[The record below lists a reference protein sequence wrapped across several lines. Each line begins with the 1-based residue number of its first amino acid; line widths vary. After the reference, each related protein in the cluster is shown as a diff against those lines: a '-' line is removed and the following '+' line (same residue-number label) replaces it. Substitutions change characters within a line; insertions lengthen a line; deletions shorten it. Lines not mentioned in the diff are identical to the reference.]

1 MDIYFSLIIGI
12 FLLLVQVIKF
22 RFSPF
27 IALLTSSIAIGL
39 LSGLDGEII
48 INNIQEGMG
57 STLGYIA
64 VIVGLGAMFGAILES
79 TGGAKQITNYLL
91 SKFGE
96 KKSQWALLT
105 SGFFIAIPVF
115 FDVAFILLLP
125 VIYSLQK
132 KSNKSLVYYALPLL
146 AGLAVTHAFIPPTPG
161 PVAVSQILGADLGY
175 VMLFGLIVGI
185 PSAIFSGIIFTNFIT
200 SRIKFTSREVFEANI
215 IETSKIPSIRSVLMI
230 ILLPL
235 ILIIFR
241 SLVDTDILNISNE
254 KLSDFIKFV
263 GHPFSALI
271 IANIIAWYFLG
282 IKLGID
288 KKKLEKIISKS
299 FAPAGAI
306 ILITGA
312 GGVLKQVL
320 IELDIGKLLAQNI
333 FSSSELILVAAFIC
347 AVLIRVLQGS
357 STVAMITS
365 ASLVSPLLIDKVNDP
380 VQLSLIVISIAAG
393 ASTFSHVNDS
403 GFWLVN
409 LYLGLSMKKTFLSWT
424 LMTTVLSISGLIITL
439 LLSVIFY

>member
-230 ILLPL
+230 IILPL

-409 LYLGLSMKKTFLSWT
+409 QYLGLSMKKTFLSWT

>member
-175 VMLFGLIVGI
+175 VMLFGLIIGI

-200 SRIKFTSREVFEANI
+200 SRIKFTSREVFKANI
-215 IETSKIPSIRSVLMI
+215 IETSKIPSIRSILMI

-409 LYLGLSMKKTFLSWT
+409 QYLGLSMKKTFLSWT

>member
-409 LYLGLSMKKTFLSWT
+409 QYLGLSMKKTFLSWT
-424 LMTTVLSISGLIITL
+424 LMTTALSISGLIITL

>member
-1 MDIYFSLIIGI
+1 MDIYLSLIIGI

-175 VMLFGLIVGI
+175 VMLFGLIIGI

-200 SRIKFTSREVFEANI
+200 SRIKFTSREVFKANI

-409 LYLGLSMKKTFLSWT
+409 QYLGLSMKKTFLSWT
-424 LMTTVLSISGLIITL
+424 LMTTVLSISGLIISL

>member
-200 SRIKFTSREVFEANI
+200 SRIKFTSREVFKANI
-215 IETSKIPSIRSVLMI
+215 IETSKIPSIRSILMI

-409 LYLGLSMKKTFLSWT
+409 QYLGLSMKKTFLSWT
-424 LMTTVLSISGLIITL
+424 LMTTFLSISGLIITL

>member
-200 SRIKFTSREVFEANI
+200 SRIKFTSREVFEAKI

-409 LYLGLSMKKTFLSWT
+409 QYLGLSMKKTFLSWT
-424 LMTTVLSISGLIITL
+424 LMTTVLSISGLIISL

>member
-1 MDIYFSLIIGI
+1 MSIYLSLIIGI
-12 FLLLVQVIKF
+12 CLLLVQVIKF

-27 IALLTSSIAIGL
+27 ISLLTSSIVIGL
-39 LSGLDGEII
+39 LSGLEGEII
-48 INNIQEGMG
+48 INNIQQGMG

-79 TGGAKQITNYLL
+79 TGGAKEITRYLL
-91 SKFGE
+91 NKFGE

-125 VIYSLQK
+125 VIYSIQK

-185 PSAIFSGIIFTNFIT
+185 PSAILSGVIFTNFIT
-200 SRIKFTSREVFEANI
+200 SKIDFNSKVVFDTEELKVNTA
-215 IETSKIPSIRSVLMI
+215 PSIKSVLLI

-241 SLVDTDILNISNE
+241 SLLDTGILSITNE
-254 KLSDFIKFV
+254 TVYEFIKFI

-282 IKLGID
+282 IRLGID
-288 KKKLEKIISKS
+288 KKKLEKIVSKS

-306 ILITGA
+306 ILI
-312 GGVLKQVL
+312 
-320 IELDIGKLLAQNI
+320 ELNIGELLAQNI
-333 FSSSELILVAAFIC
+333 FSSSELILVASFLC
-347 AVLIRVLQGS
+347 AVFIRVLQGS

-365 ASLVSPLLIDKVNDP
+365 ASLVSPLLVDKINDP
-380 VQLSLIVISIAAG
+380 ISLSLIVISIASG

-409 LYLGLSMKKTFLSWT
+409 QYLGLSMKKTFLSWT
-424 LMTTVLSISGLIITL
+424 LMTLILSISGLIFTL
-439 LLSVIFY
+439 ILSLIF

>member
-380 VQLSLIVISIAAG
+380 VQLSLIVISIASG

-409 LYLGLSMKKTFLSWT
+409 QYLGLSMKKTFLSWT

>member
-241 SLVDTDILNISNE
+241 SLVDTHILNISNE

-409 LYLGLSMKKTFLSWT
+409 QYLGLSMKKTFLSWT

-439 LLSVIFY
+439 LLSIIFY

>member
-409 LYLGLSMKKTFLSWT
+409 QYLGLSMKKTFLSWT

-439 LLSVIFY
+439 FLSVIFY